1 VSAPGGDGGDGQ
13 DGERAR
19 RQDWARNLQERMA
32 LVADWGE
39 RGLCQACGEGTA
51 TRMIPAAGQLC
62 AVKLCGSCADG
73 EETVPLE
80 AAPEHQA
87 AHKCQR
93 CGDPRPAGRLRLCRR
108 CGKDVVRRV
117 LAYQVVQVPGL
128 GAGRSTIDVRVG
140 KN

>member
-1 VSAPGGDGGDGQ
+1 
-13 DGERAR
+13 
-19 RQDWARNLQERMA
+19 MA

-51 TRMIPAAGQLC
+51 TRLIPPSGQLC
-62 AVKLCGSCADG
+62 AVKLCESCADG

-80 AAPEHQA
+80 AAPEQHTA
-87 AHKCQR
+87 KCER

-117 LAYQVVQVPGL
+117 VAYENVLVASL
-128 GAGRSTIDVRVG
+128 GANRTAVSVRVG